1 LLGGKDTR
9 APGRPAPAAPPA
21 ARRPAARRA
30 PSLARELLQDVLLLP
45 DLGRGLVLPP
55 SSDGSPDAA
64 ALRAVVDFCSAAQG
78 ELTPAGIV
86 QSFID
91 SPHEAAIAHALANA
105 EDQALTHE
113 LAGERL
119 RAGVNR
125 YWQQAERAG
134 TAKAPA
140 DVPTS
145 PEETERLRQL
155 DFVRRGGAPATNGL
169 ETQ

>member
-1 LLGGKDTR
+1 M
-9 APGRPAPAAPPA
+9 
-21 ARRPAARRA
+21 
-30 PSLARELLQDVLLLP
+30 LP
-45 DLGRGLVLPP
+45 ELGRGLELPP
-55 SSDGSPDAA
+55 ATDGSPDAA
-64 ALRAVVDFCSAAQG
+64 ALRAVIDFCSATEG

-91 SPHEAAIAHALANA
+91 TPHEAAIAHALASA
-105 EDQALTHE
+105 EDQALTRE

-155 DFVRRGGAPATNGL
+155 EYVRRGGAAATNGL